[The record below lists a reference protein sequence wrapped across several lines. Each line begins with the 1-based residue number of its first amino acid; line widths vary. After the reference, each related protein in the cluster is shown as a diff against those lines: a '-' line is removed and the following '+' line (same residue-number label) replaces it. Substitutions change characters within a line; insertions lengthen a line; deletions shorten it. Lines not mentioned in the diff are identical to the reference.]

1 MQFDEDG
8 EVVNL
13 NERRQ
18 IVAGL
23 IRGVHGPGQAI
34 SRPDPALETPAQ
46 AQPKPDTGNK
56 S

>member
-23 IRGVHGPGQAI
+23 LGVFMGQA
-34 SRPDPALETPAQ
+34 
-46 AQPKPDTGNK
+46 KPYPGLTWL
-56 S
+56 